1 MSTLE
6 VNKLVPLADNGTI
19 TLGDSGDTFDVPS
32 GATLDV
38 TGATVSGLST
48 GKIGQVVETRY
59 STKFATTST
68 SYVDTTSVT
77 ITPTATSSKVL
88 VFLSGMFGAG
98 ANNSDNKFQI
108 QRGNVTITDQ
118 EQLIRI
124 SDTNVNISYVTM
136 LLDTPNTTS
145 ATTYN
150 LQIKAEANEV
160 FINRNG
166 SNHQCGFTTFTAM
179 EVLA

>member
-1 MSTLE
+1 MTSIIK
-6 VNKLVPLADNGTI
+6 VDTI
-19 TLGDSGDTFDVPS
+19 QTSA
-32 GATLDV
+32 GATPTAASLGIDLGNV
-38 TGATVSGLST
+38 

-88 VFLSGMFGAG
+88 VVLSGMFGAG